1 MALVGRAL
9 LVLALL
15 VCVYGIVAS
24 LYGARTGRQGW
35 VDSGRRSV
43 YALSGVAVIAFA
55 ILVGA
60 FLRNDFSYNVVA
72 QASSTTTPTA
82 YKAAAV
88 WSTQQGSLLLW
99 ILLLSFWSSLILFL
113 SRRRAREIAPYA
125 TAILL
130 GFGLF
135 FTTLTTFFANPF
147 ATTSNPPTEGTG
159 LDPLL
164 RHTTMMM
171 HPPLLYSG
179 YTMLT
184 IPFAFAVAA
193 LITKRTGAEWIAL
206 TRRFALAAWL
216 CLGVGIMLGARW
228 SYVELGWGGYWA
240 WDPVENAALIP
251 WLLATAFLHSI
262 MIQEKRG
269 MLRVWNMSL
278 ILATGCSAIVGTFL
292 VRSGILSSIHAF
304 VSDPTLNISF
314 VALIG
319 ILVAGSV
326 FLVIWRRPLLR
337 SEARLDSLLS
347 REAVFLF
354 QNMVLVAL
362 ALVVFWITFFPLISE
377 AITGTRVSVG
387 PPAFEPFVVPLALI
401 LVLLAGVGPILAW
414 RRVTLAGLR
423 RSFAFPGAVGIGALA
438 VLLSTVGTV
447 HLFAVVLFV
456 CSSFVLAVVVQEFWR
471 GVRARH
477 AMAGESPP
485 VAVVAL
491 VRRNRRRYGGYIVHA
506 GLAVLLVGVAASTSF
521 KHSRYAT
528 LRPGQSA
535 AIGGYTIKYVR
546 PTVAASSQRISL
558 GAVLQVYK
566 GSQRVAR
573 LQSAYEMYPSQ
584 DPSLGP
590 IGRFFSGSTDSH
602 IGLNSGPLRDIWTDV
617 DPCAGGGSS
626 SCLGPLQPQIN
637 RANAQ
642 MEKALTEIGKLPAAE
657 QRRLLSSSSP
667 LWAARNAR
675 IVKILSLYTRHPWPV
690 TFLMIV
696 SPLVMWLWIG
706 GLIMVCGAL
715 ISLRPALALSRVRA
729 RAADFVSSG
738 RGARGLPVREPA

>member
-9 LVLALL
+9 LILGLF
-15 VCVYGIVAS
+15 VCIYGIAAS
-24 LYGARTGRQGW
+24 LYGARTQKRPW
-35 VDSGRRSV
+35 VDSGRRAV
-43 YALSGVAVIAFA
+43 YALAAVSAIAFA
-55 ILVGA
+55 ILEVA
-60 FLRNDFSYNVVA
+60 FLRDNFSYNVVA

-99 ILLLSFWSSLILFL
+99 IMLLSFWSSLILFL
-113 SRRRAREIAPYA
+113 SRRRARHIAPYA

-130 GFGLF
+130 AFGLF

-147 ATTSNPPTEGTG
+147 ATSANPPSEGAG

-164 RHTTMMM
+164 RHTTMMI
-171 HPPLLYSG
+171 HPPMLYSG

-193 LITKRTGAEWIAL
+193 LLTGRTGAEWIKL
-206 TRRFALAAWL
+206 TRKFALAAWL

-228 SYVELGWGGYWA
+228 SYTELGWGGYWA
-240 WDPVENAALIP
+240 WDPVENAALMP

-269 MLRVWNMSL
+269 MLRLWNASL

-304 VSDPTLNISF
+304 VSDPTLNVSF
-314 VALIG
+314 VALIAVM
-319 ILVAGSV
+319 LAGSV
-326 FLVIWRRPLLR
+326 GLVIWRRPLLR
-337 SEARLDSLLS
+337 SEARLDSLVS

-354 QNMVLVAL
+354 QNLVLVAL
-362 ALVVFWITFFPLISE
+362 ALVIFWITFFPLISE
-377 AITGTRVSVG
+377 AITGNQVSVG

-401 LVLLAGVGPILAW
+401 VVLLAGIGPILAW

-423 RSFAFPGAVGIGALA
+423 RSFAFPLAVGLAALA
-438 VLLSTVGTV
+438 ALLATLGSA
-447 HLFAVVLFV
+447 HLLALLMFAFGAFVVAVVL
-456 CSSFVLAVVVQEFWR
+456 QEFWR

-477 AMAGESPP
+477 AMAGEP
-485 VAVVAL
+485 VPLALVAL

-506 GLAVLLVGVAASTSF
+506 GLAVLLVGVAASSSF

-535 AIGGYTIKYVR
+535 AIGGYRVKYVR
-546 PTVAASSQRISL
+546 PTLSAAAEKISF
-558 GAVLQVYK
+558 GAVLSVSK
-566 GSQRVAR
+566 GSQHVAMLR
-573 LQSAYEMYPSQ
+573 TSYGLYPSQ

-590 IGRFFSGSTDSH
+590 IGRFFNGSVESQ
-602 IGLNSGPLRDIWTDV
+602 IGLKSGFLRDIWTV
-617 DPCAGGGSS
+617 PEQNIAP
-626 SCLGPLQPQIN
+626 LGPAIN
-637 RANAQ
+637 RADAQ
-642 MEKALTEIGKLPAAE
+642 MESALGAIAKLPPSA
-657 QRRLLSSSSP
+657 QRRLLASNSP

-675 IVKILSLYTRHPWPV
+675 ILRIASLYKSHPWPV

-706 GLIMVCGAL
+706 GLIMAVGAL
-715 ISLRPALALSRVRA
+715 ISLRPIPALSRLRA
-729 RAADFVSSG
+729 RSAAYTSRARPS
-738 RGARGLPVREPA
+738 RGLPVREPA